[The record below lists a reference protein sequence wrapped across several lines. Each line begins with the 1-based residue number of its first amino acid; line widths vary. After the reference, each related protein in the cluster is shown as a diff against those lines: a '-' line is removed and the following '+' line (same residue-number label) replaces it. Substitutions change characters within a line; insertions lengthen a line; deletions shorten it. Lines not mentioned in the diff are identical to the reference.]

1 MDIRNATQDDTD
13 PLREIARRSLTESY
27 PVELEIISAGIDEW
41 YAPEEFERKLTDPNH
56 HILVAEHDPPSG
68 PEPIGFVEMT
78 ISDTNV
84 ADIRWLH
91 VDPRFRD
98 LGIGSTLFEHAREKA
113 RNLGATQVRGR
124 VLADN
129 TDGNAFYSAHGLSKS
144 GEATLEIAGESFTE
158 HVYVELKENLRLL
171 TTESGTE
178 LFVDPDLAESGST
191 GSFYTVFSDP
201 ERNTKWGYYCS
212 NCDSLVTT
220 MDTMERIA
228 CTTCGNTRKPTRWD
242 AAYL

>member
-1 MDIRNATQDDTD
+1 MDIRNATQDDNES
-13 PLREIARRSLTESY
+13 LREIARRSLTESY
-27 PVELEIISAGIDEW
+27 PLNPEVIAAGIDEW
-41 YAPEEFERKLTDPNH
+41 YSSTEFERKLTDPNH
-56 HILVAEHDPPSG
+56 HILVAEHTPPSG

-78 ISDTNV
+78 ISDTSV

-91 VDPRFRD
+91 VDPPFRD
-98 LGIGSTLFEHAREKA
+98 LGVGSKLFETARETA
-113 RNLGATQVRGR
+113 LNSGATQIRGR

-129 TDGNAFYSAHGLSKS
+129 TDGNAFYSAHDLSKS
-144 GEATLEIAGESFTE
+144 GEAALEIAGESFTE
-158 HVYVELKENLRLL
+158 HIYVELKENLRLL

-191 GSFYTVFSDP
+191 GSFYVVFSDP
-201 ERNTKWGYYCS
+201 ERDTKWGFYCS

-220 MDTMERIA
+220 MDTMDRIA